1 MMDFK
6 KKLEVRLN
14 GNEIEINELII
25 KLKNDAKKK
34 IENFVDSQNSKFKG
48 IKAQKQE
55 YDNIYENFK
64 EIYHNEEDFQ
74 KE

>member
-1 MMDFK
+1 MDFK

-14 GNEIEINELII
+14 GNEIEINELTI

-34 IENFVDSQNSKFKG
+34 IENFVDSQNSEFKG